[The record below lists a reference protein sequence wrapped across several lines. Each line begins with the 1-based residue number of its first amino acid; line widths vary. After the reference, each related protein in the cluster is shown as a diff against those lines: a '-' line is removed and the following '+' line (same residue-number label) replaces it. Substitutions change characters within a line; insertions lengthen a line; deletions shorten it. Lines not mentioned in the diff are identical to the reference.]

1 MGRSQWSISAA
12 FRREAFPAETPRRGK
27 AANGVLREPVTGLF
41 AGWRQR
47 RTLLLGACVGGVVS
61 TTGDLMVVT
70 QYRLLL
76 VSLRV
81 LVDKDAP
88 AADREWWSMVSRIRR
103 ARG

>member
-1 MGRSQWSISAA
+1 M
-12 FRREAFPAETPRRGK
+12 
-27 AANGVLREPVTGLF
+27 
-41 AGWRQR
+41 
-47 RTLLLGACVGGVVS
+47 VS

-88 AADREWWSMVSRIRR
+88 AADREWWLMVSRIRR

>member
-1 MGRSQWSISAA
+1 MLRNRLPGWPPGAPAA
-12 FRREAFPAETPRRGK
+12 D
-27 AANGVLREPVTGLF
+27 
-41 AGWRQR
+41 
-47 RTLLLGACVGGVVS
+47 TLPLGARVGGVVS

>member
-1 MGRSQWSISAA
+1 MA
-12 FRREAFPAETPRRGK
+12 
-27 AANGVLREPVTGLF
+27 V

-47 RTLLLGACVGGVVS
+47 STLPLGARVGGVVS

-81 LVDKDAP
+81 LVDKDTP
-88 AADREWWSMVSRIRR
+88 AADREWWSMMSRIRP